1 VNAEF
6 NWWLLIVG
14 LVIGGGLVW
23 LVLLDSRRREDEVSA
38 GERALEAAWLSE
50 ALAAEGTALTPAA
63 AERVLQL
70 HAEYLATS
78 MPPDGGPDPA
88 PLPAHPPQAATTPE
102 ADPGT

>member
-23 LVLLDSRRREDEVSA
+23 LVLLDSRRREDEVSDR
-38 GERALEAAWLSE
+38 ERSLEAAWLSE
-50 ALAAEGTALTPAA
+50 TLTAEGTALSPAA

-78 MPPDGGPDPA
+78 MPPEAPA
-88 PLPAHPPQAATTPE
+88 PLPAHPPEAATTPE

>member
-38 GERALEAAWLSE
+38 HERSVEAAWLSE
-50 ALAAEGTALTPAA
+50 ALATEGTALTPAA

-88 PLPAHPPQAATTPE
+88 PLPAHPEPSPE
-102 ADPGT
+102 VDPGT